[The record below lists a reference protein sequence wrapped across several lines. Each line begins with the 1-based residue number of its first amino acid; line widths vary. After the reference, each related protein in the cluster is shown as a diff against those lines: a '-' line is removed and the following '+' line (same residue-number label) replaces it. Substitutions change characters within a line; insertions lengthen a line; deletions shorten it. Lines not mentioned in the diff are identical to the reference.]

1 MQGSATGLLVG
12 DLHKLASVPSYVSRT
27 ADEILYNARI
37 HPEQRCNTLS
47 SEQLAA
53 LHHQT
58 RSVCETAVAVNADD
72 SKFPEH
78 WLFKHRWV
86 SL

>member
-1 MQGSATGLLVG
+1 MFAFVSTHAT
-12 DLHKLASVPSYVSRT
+12 KI

-47 SEQLAA
+47 SEQLTA

-58 RSVCETAVAVNADD
+58 RSVCEIAVAVNADS

-78 WLFKHRWV
+78 WLFTHRWV
-86 SL
+86 RL

>member
-1 MQGSATGLLVG
+1 VQGLAIGSLVVTSIPCA
-12 DLHKLASVPSYVSRT
+12 LSFSRIKL

-47 SEQLAA
+47 SEQLTT

-58 RSVCETAVAVNADD
+58 RSVCEVAVAANADE

-86 SL
+86 HLL